1 MAETVF
7 IGDDFT
13 GASDTL
19 ATLAERGVS
28 ARLFLS
34 APDGQ
39 TEGIAGLTAVG
50 IATDLRAR
58 GRGEI
63 TQRIGS
69 FAALLRET
77 RPRFVHYKICS
88 TFDSAPHTGSIG
100 AAVVRLEQIVEPALT
115 IVIGGQPSL
124 GRYCLFGNLFARGP
138 DGAVYRIDRHPVMS
152 RHPVTPMGEA
162 DLRLHLAAQGLDG
175 LELLGRGTAEE
186 IAAALAQRLKSGER
200 RVLADAIDQADI
212 EALGV
217 AVRRLYT
224 GGRPILLIGA
234 SGVAEALYAKPQDA
248 GAATSSPPP
257 HGPRLAIAGSR
268 SSVTERQVAAAA
280 KYQRLP
286 LQQADLQG
294 SGLGAFATRAGAILA
309 SGQNALAHLDPNAD
323 YGLSPDQLSEQLA
336 NLTANILQAAPVRAV
351 AVAGGDTS
359 SAVVRRLGF
368 DSLSFERRGGPGVAI
383 CRGHRA
389 GHAFDQMLLL
399 LKGGQVGAD
408 DLFDRFA
415 D

>member
-34 APDGQ
+34 APDSQ
-39 TEGIAGLTAVG
+39 IEEVAGLTAVG

-58 GRGEI
+58 APDEI
-63 TQRIGS
+63 TQRIDS
-69 FAALLRET
+69 FAELLREA

-100 AAVVRLEQIVEPALT
+100 AAVLALEQIIEPALT

-138 DGAVYRIDRHPVMS
+138 DGAVHRIDRHPVMS

-175 LELLGRGTAEE
+175 LNLLARGTAEE

-217 AVRRLYT
+217 AVRRLDT
-224 GGRPILLIGA
+224 GGKPILLVGA
-234 SGVAEALYAKPQDA
+234 SSVAEALYAKPQNA
-248 GAATSSPPP
+248 SAAATSLPPP
-257 HGPRLAIAGSR
+257 GPRLAIAGSR
-268 SSVTERQVAAAA
+268 SSVTERQVAAATCYE
-280 KYQRLP
+280 KLP
-286 LQQADLQG
+286 IAQTDFEDV
-294 SGLGAFATRAGAILA
+294 GLSVFAGRAAAILN
-309 SGQNALAHLDPNAD
+309 SGHNALAHLDPNAD

-336 NLTANILQAAPVRAV
+336 NLTANILQAAPVCAV

-368 DSLSFERRGGPGVAI
+368 DSLSFERRVGPGVAI

-389 GHAFDQMLLL
+389 AHAFDQMLLL
-399 LKGGQVGAD
+399 LKGGQVGND

>member
-1 MAETVF
+1 
-7 IGDDFT
+7 
-13 GASDTL
+13 
-19 ATLAERGVS
+19 
-28 ARLFLS
+28 
-34 APDGQ
+34 
-39 TEGIAGLTAVG
+39 
-50 IATDLRAR
+50 
-58 GRGEI
+58 
-63 TQRIGS
+63 
-69 FAALLRET
+69 LREA

-100 AAVVRLEQIVEPALT
+100 AAVLALEQIIEPALT

-138 DGAVYRIDRHPVMS
+138 DGAVHRIDRHPVMS

-175 LELLGRGTAEE
+175 LNLLARGTAEE

-217 AVRRLYT
+217 AVRRLDT
-224 GGRPILLIGA
+224 GGKPILLVGA
-234 SGVAEALYAKPQDA
+234 SSVAEALYAKPQDA
-248 GAATSSPPP
+248 SAAATSLPPP
-257 HGPRLAIAGSR
+257 GPRLAIAGSR
-268 SSVTERQVAAAA
+268 SSVTERQVAAATCYE
-280 KYQRLP
+280 KLP
-286 LQQADLQG
+286 IAQTDFEDV
-294 SGLGAFATRAGAILA
+294 GLSVFAGRAAAILN
-309 SGQNALAHLDPNAD
+309 SGHNALAHLDPNAD

-336 NLTANILQAAPVRAV
+336 NLTANILQAAPVCAV

-399 LKGGQVGAD
+399 LKGGQVGND